1 MPVKDGAGPLPAA
14 YTPNVPLWSRQETG
28 SFPSLNKGW
37 CRQSDTMSLKD
48 GAGPRPAAYTAYITS
63 PSEPDKKL
71 VASPKL
77 FATNLI
83 LHSWLSSFVY
93 FFLSPL
99 AYLFLLAT
107 CLLLC
112 LLLLLA
118 VLRAFLLSSASLS
131 FCLLLLPHLACYFA
145 CYCSWLSSFVCFSSC
160 PCFFLALSWSP
171 CLQIFSSLPFTET
184 LRLALLLWRAPLVPW
199 GQRIST
205 HLCIDVCTHVC
216 AEMTDVETCNS
227 RERLSAGFFQ

>member
-1 MPVKDGAGPLPAA
+1 
-14 YTPNVPLWSRQETG
+14 
-28 SFPSLNKGW
+28 
-37 CRQSDTMSLKD
+37 MSLKD

-83 LHSWLSSFVY
+83 LHNNCWLSSFVY

-160 PCFFLALSWSP
+160 PCFFLPFLGPRAFKYFRPSPSLKLSVWH
-171 CLQIFSSLPFTET
+171 CFSG
-184 LRLALLLWRAPLVPW
+184 APP
-199 GQRIST
+199 
-205 HLCIDVCTHVC
+205 
-216 AEMTDVETCNS
+216 
-227 RERLSAGFFQ
+227 